1 MSVAALHSERALPG
15 GNVAVAA
22 MGKTVSD
29 GEGQDP
35 EINYKK
41 IKTCKLRPGQEFR
54 AGKKK
59 EKKSNTQS
67 VTN

>member
-1 MSVAALHSERALPG
+1 
-15 GNVAVAA
+15 

-41 IKTCKLRPGQEFR
+41 IKTFKLRPGQEFR
-54 AGKKK
+54 AGNKKK
-59 EKKSNTQS
+59 QQS
-67 VTN
+67 VTNRYWTDKTAKPP